1 MKIMILSD
9 SHMMERA
16 ELLDL
21 LKENSVDYYIHCGDI
36 FMDYDDLPL
45 NNFYLVRGNN
55 DYGKIPD
62 VITPTFDNLKFFV
75 THGHRYS
82 VGYNLNNLYQ
92 EGKKNGADVICYGH
106 THRPFLDQINDTIVI
121 NPGSVYFPRGQ
132 YHNPTYCIFDTTT
145 KQTVF
150 YDVLT
155 KEQCFPEE
163 HLKSWEK
170 ELIIEEE
177 ILQKSIENTDQ
188 KPKKKEPFYKRWF
201 K

>member
-36 FMDYDDLPL
+36 FMDYDGLPL

-92 EGKKNGADVICYGH
+92 EGKKMVLMLFVMAILIDH
-106 THRPFLDQINDTIVI
+106 FLIKSMILLSLTLVVFISLGDNIVI
-121 NPGSVYFPRGQ
+121 LL
-132 YHNPTYCIFDTTT
+132 
-145 KQTVF
+145 TVF
-150 YDVLT
+150 L
-155 KEQCFPEE
+155 
-163 HLKSWEK
+163 
-170 ELIIEEE
+170 
-177 ILQKSIENTDQ
+177 ILQRNKLSSMM
-188 KPKKKEPFYKRWF
+188 F
-201 K
+201 